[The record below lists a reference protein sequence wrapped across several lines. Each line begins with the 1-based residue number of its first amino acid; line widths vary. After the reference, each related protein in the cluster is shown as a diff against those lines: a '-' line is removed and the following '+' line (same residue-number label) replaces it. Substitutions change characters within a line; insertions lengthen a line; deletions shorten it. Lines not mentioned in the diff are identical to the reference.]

1 MKNILM
7 VIAILL
13 LGNGFAQ
20 EEKKTAE
27 IEIMTSAECGTCKK
41 KLEEKLNYT
50 KGIRYAEL
58 DVASK
63 KLTVS
68 YSTKRISA
76 DEIRKI
82 ISGMGYDA
90 DDVPA
95 DVSSQKE
102 LPACC
107 QPGGMGK

>member
-7 VIAILL
+7 MIAILFI
-13 LGNGFAQ
+13 GNGFAQ

-27 IEIMTSAECGTCKK
+27 IVIATSAECGTCKK
-41 KLEEKLNYT
+41 TLEDKLNYT

-58 DVASK
+58 DVATK
-63 KLTVS
+63 KITVS
-68 YSTKRISA
+68 YSSKKITA

-82 ISGMGYDA
+82 ISETGYDA

-95 DVSSQKE
+95 NVSSQNA